1 MNHYLKD
8 RQLIH
13 GDILSPETVVATFS
27 EDFSIEYIKTI
38 VATLNHGSEMLNTY
52 KALEGNW
59 DIEKVLDLLQRMA
72 DIHHKWSYEKYAASR
87 GER

>member
-1 MNHYLKD
+1 MNHYLKG
-8 RQLIH
+8 RQLMH

-38 VATLNHGSEMLNTY
+38 VATLNYGDEMISAY

-59 DIEKVLDLLQRMA
+59 DIEKVLELLQKMA
-72 DIHHKWSYEKYAASR
+72 SIHQKWSYEKYNIRR
-87 GER
+87 GY